1 MLSPAE
7 GYPSIYG
14 RLSIIC
20 AAEAYQPT
28 LWCRGINIYL
38 IYDNIICLWCVGL
51 IRLVEKHHA
60 QMIYTRATKAG
71 AAADE

>member
-1 MLSPAE
+1 MHFFVVNLCFSVV
-7 GYPSIYG
+7 SVF
-14 RLSIIC
+14 RRFKVC
-20 AAEAYQPT
+20 V
-28 LWCRGINIYL
+28 
-38 IYDNIICLWCVGL
+38 CLRVGL

>member
-1 MLSPAE
+1 MEKSPLDR
-7 GYPSIYG
+7 
-14 RLSIIC
+14 RLSGLSDGVDV
-20 AAEAYQPT
+20 A
-28 LWCRGINIYL
+28 R
-38 IYDNIICLWCVGL
+38 VGL